1 MNSLADKLS
10 TQLARLASFGK
21 ESDDSLAS
29 IKATTLWLENLPLG
43 DPLKS
48 QQAISGELKR
58 LNENPKQSTKA
69 HLAVFMLLDEKSRDL
84 QDTLKRQYLRNP
96 RMSRPAESRLW
107 HAVYGLYVE
116 VAMGY
121 HSFIPQLDDRAAG
134 NGQRDEWIPL
144 FTLRAIRTLGQLLK
158 WRAVRYLPSNHK
170 IWGRLHNLYRIA
182 ESRGFH
188 RQPLR
193 AYAEDT
199 SDDSCETAYLHVL
212 MLNQANSGT
221 LYPRQLDLVDN
232 WLYGWHSMLQ
242 LDDRLDARIHNFVV
256 DLSADHG
263 PRRVRKPDIKKPL
276 RFWSTAVLLQRLQDI
291 QAALKTGSA
300 PEQLGLTENAR
311 AAESIELL
319 DHLLQ
324 HWSRLANR
332 EQRRAPRA
340 SVKHLIEVTHGLSAI
355 VEQIKAA
362 ETQAPDSPGDARLS
376 QSEADDVRVYGF
388 VTERTREQI
397 LQSKAQAA
405 LDSPDIERWVMQDES
420 ECGYGAIVESSDRD
434 WVRIG
439 ALIGV
444 KPHGIGEWRLG
455 IVRRLSRINDNTS
468 SVGIETMMAPP
479 SVAMLSNTA
488 SPNPGASQMHS
499 SLWLAGDDNQPESL
513 WIDPLHYKPQGIFR
527 IHGVPGREQVAMGSS
542 IERSEGWMR
551 VAIEPVND

>member
-48 QQAISGELKR
+48 QQAISGEIKR
-58 LNENPKQSTKA
+58 LNENPKQNTKA

-84 QDTLKRQYLRNP
+84 QDTLVRQYLRNP

-121 HSFIPQLDDRAAG
+121 HSFIPQPDDRSAG
-134 NGQRDEWIPL
+134 NGLRDEWIPL

-158 WRAVRYLPSNHK
+158 WRAIRYLPSNHK

-199 SDDSCETAYLHVL
+199 SDDNCETAYLHVL
-212 MLNQANSGT
+212 MLHQANSGT
-221 LYPRQLDLVDN
+221 LYPRQLDLVDT
-232 WLYGWHSMLQ
+232 WLYGWHGMLQ
-242 LDDRLDARIHNFVV
+242 LDNQLDARTHNFVV

-263 PRRVRKPDIKKPL
+263 PRRVRKPDVKKPL
-276 RFWSTAVLLQRLQDI
+276 RFWSTADLLQRLQDI
-291 QAALKTGSA
+291 QIALKAGNTPA
-300 PEQLGLTENAR
+300 QLGLTENIR
-311 AAESIELL
+311 AAECIELL
-319 DHLLQ
+319 DHLQQ
-324 HWSRLANR
+324 HWSRLASR

-340 SVKHLIEVTHGLSAI
+340 PVKRLIDVAHGLSDI
-355 VEQIKAA
+355 IEQLKAA
-362 ETQAPDSPGDARLS
+362 EPQNPESPGNARLS

-388 VTERTREQI
+388 VTERTREQM
-397 LQSKAQAA
+397 LQSKAQTAPG
-405 LDSPDIERWVMQDES
+405 LPETERWVMQDES
-420 ECGYGAIVESSDRD
+420 ECGYGAIVEPNDRD

-439 ALIGV
+439 ALIGI
-444 KPHGIGEWRLG
+444 KPHGTGEWRLG

-468 SVGIETMMAPP
+468 SVGIETMTALP
-479 SVAMLSNTA
+479 SAAMLSSTA
-488 SPNPGASQMHS
+488 SPNPGASQMHPC
-499 SLWLAGDDNQPESL
+499 LWLASDDSQSESL
-513 WIDPLHYKPQGIFR
+513 WIDPLHYKTGRIFR
-527 IHGVPGREQVAMGSS
+527 IHDVPERERVAMGDP

-551 VAIEPVND
+551 VAVKPVND